1 MIEQLSRFLQRA
13 LLMKEAKEYH
23 ESVAEIKKAGKV
35 FLGLSPEAMEGL
47 SDKDLIRLWSVGSD
61 LDAEKCALAGQIF
74 KAEGEIYEH
83 QGDVERAFSSYEK
96 SLSLVTET
104 VNFLKEKIPSELVGT
119 VEFLAAHLDVG
130 NLPLSMQKK
139 LFATYAVIGK
149 YAKAEDL
156 LFDIVDQDAAFVSE
170 GKKFYEQLLK
180 LPDDDLSRGNLPRG
194 EVLES
199 LDELNKM

>member
-119 VEFLAAHLDVG
+119 VEFLAAHLDVD